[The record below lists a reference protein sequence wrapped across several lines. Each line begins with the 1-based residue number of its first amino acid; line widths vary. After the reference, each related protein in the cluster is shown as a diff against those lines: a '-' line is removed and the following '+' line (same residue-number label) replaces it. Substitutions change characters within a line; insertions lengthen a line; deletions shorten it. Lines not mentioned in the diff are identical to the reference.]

1 MLTKGLVRLDEE
13 GKEAVASA
21 SAPSGLQLPGSVL
34 TGLVVFVGVALPVS
48 PLAGANWTGPLAA
61 RNCR

>member
-1 MLTKGLVRLDEE
+1 MLTRGRVRLDEE
-13 GKEAVASA
+13 GKAAVASS
-21 SAPSGLQLPGSVL
+21 SASGLQLLGSAL
-34 TGLVVFVGVALPVS
+34 TGLFVVALGVVVS

>member
-1 MLTKGLVRLDEE
+1 MLTKGRVRLEE
-13 GKEAVASA
+13 DGEEAVASA
-21 SAPSGLQLPGSVL
+21 SAPSGLQLLGSTL
-34 TGLVVFVGVALPVS
+34 TGLIVVVLPVVVN

>member
-1 MLTKGLVRLDEE
+1 MLTKGRVRLEEE

-21 SAPSGLQLPGSVL
+21 SVPSGLLLLGSAL
-34 TGLVVFVGVALPVS
+34 TGLVVVLPVVVS
-48 PLAGANWTGPLAA
+48 PLAGANWIGPLAA